1 MKRKKSFDI
10 EVQWLVGDGTPT
22 KGEGKIIGNNPNLE
36 TLNKGDLI
44 HEIDFRSVYATL
56 LKQKFNF
63 DAQSININQ
72 SAIAG
77 LF

>member
-44 HEIDFRSVYATL
+44 HEIDFRSVYSTL

-63 DAQSININQ
+63 DAQQIGITQNALNS
-72 SAIAG
+72 